1 MTFKKISNF
10 EIFLH
15 NCDLIANYNIIQ
27 IYKDLLLHLSEEEI
41 ELDPYVYGD
50 MSEMELRQVF
60 NKMQKEYLD

>member
-1 MTFKKISNF
+1 M
-10 EIFLH
+10 
-15 NCDLIANYNIIQ
+15 IANYNIIQ
-27 IYKDLLLHLSEEEI
+27 IYKDLLIHLSEEEI

>member
-27 IYKDLLLHLSEEEI
+27 IYKDLLIHLSEEEI

>member
-10 EIFLH
+10 EIFIH

-27 IYKDLLLHLSEEEI
+27 IYKDLLFHLSEEEI
-41 ELDPYVYGD
+41 KLDHYIYGD